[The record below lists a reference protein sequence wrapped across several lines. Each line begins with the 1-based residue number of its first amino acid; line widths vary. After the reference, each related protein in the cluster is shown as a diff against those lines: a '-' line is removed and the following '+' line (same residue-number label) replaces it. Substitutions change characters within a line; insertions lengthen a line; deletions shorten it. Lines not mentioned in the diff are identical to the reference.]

1 MSSQSK
7 VIQLTVRLEN
17 ALYQQFHQAVAE
29 NGHSHVAVLRILIKK
44 WIEEKRKKPKELA

>member
-17 ALYQQFHQAVAE
+17 SLYQQFHKEVSD

-44 WIEEKRKKPKELA
+44 WIEERKRSRP